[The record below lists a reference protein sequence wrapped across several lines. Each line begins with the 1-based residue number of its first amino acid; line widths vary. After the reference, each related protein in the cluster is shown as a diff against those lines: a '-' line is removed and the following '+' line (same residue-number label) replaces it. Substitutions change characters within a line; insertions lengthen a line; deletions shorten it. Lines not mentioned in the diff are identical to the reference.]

1 MDFREFLALI
11 VKILGK
17 MPPLW
22 VAVCFL
28 VLTLLVVL
36 AIKRIFF

>member
-1 MDFREFLALI
+1 MDFRDFLRLI
-11 VKILGK
+11 VRIISK

>member
-1 MDFREFLALI
+1 MDFRDLLRLI

-17 MPPLW
+17 FPPLW
-22 VAVCFL
+22 VAVVFL
-28 VLTLLVVL
+28 VLCLLVVL